1 MASTIRA
8 AAAHRRWRRAAPAT
22 AAATTQ
28 RVLGAVAAAALA
40 TDAYVHFRDAG
51 YYTAVTT
58 SVLSQA
64 TLFRVQA
71 ALAAALA
78 LALLARPSRLWW
90 AAGFLVAASAF
101 GAVLL
106 YRYVDVGALGPIPNM
121 YEPTWVSPGKLA
133 SAWAEG
139 AATIL
144 TATGLLVAVRA
155 RRHRQSPHRSRRS
168 MPPPT
173 AEVTPAEIAVALPIR
188 STPEPHVRPSTR
200 STHWLTRTAPA
211 EIRKDNHHD

>member
-1 MASTIRA
+1 VASTSRA
-8 AAAHRRWRRAAPAT
+8 AAAPRRWRRAVP
-22 AAATTQ
+22 AAATQ
-28 RVLGAVAAAALA
+28 RVLGAAAAAALA
-40 TDAYVHFRDAG
+40 IDAYVHFHDAG

-71 ALAAALA
+71 ALAATLA
-78 LALLARPSRLWW
+78 LALLARPQRLLW
-90 AAGFLVAASAF
+90 AAGFLVAAGAF

-121 YEPTWVSPGKLA
+121 YEPTWVVPGKLA

-144 TATGLLVAVRA
+144 TATGLLVAVQA
-155 RRHRQSPHRSRRS
+155 RRHQQSPH
-168 MPPPT
+168 PITPEPAPPT
-173 AEVTPAEIAVALPIR
+173 AEATPAQIAAALPTH
-188 STPEPHVRPSTR
+188 STPEPEARPSTR
-200 STHWLTRTAPA
+200 STHWLTHTASA
-211 EIRKDNHHD
+211 KIRKDNHHD

>member
-1 MASTIRA
+1 VASTSRA
-8 AAAHRRWRRAAPAT
+8 AAAHQRWRRAAPA
-22 AAATTQ
+22 ATTQ
-28 RVLGAVAAAALA
+28 RVVGAAAAAALA
-40 TDAYVHFRDAG
+40 IDAYVHFRDAG

-58 SVLSQA
+58 SVVSQA

-78 LALLARPSRLWW
+78 LALLARASRLWW

-139 AATIL
+139 AAAIL

-155 RRHRQSPHRSRRS
+155 RRHRRSPDRSRRS

-173 AEVTPAEIAVALPIR
+173 AEVTPPEMAVALPIR
-188 STPEPHVRPSTR
+188 SAHEPQVRPSTR
-200 STHWLTRTAPA
+200 STHWLTHTASA
-211 EIRKDNHHD
+211 GIRKDNHHD

>member
-1 MASTIRA
+1 MASTSHA
-8 AAAHRRWRRAAPAT
+8 AAAPRRWRRAVP
-22 AAATTQ
+22 AAATQ
-28 RVLGAVAAAALA
+28 RVLGAAAAAALA
-40 TDAYVHFRDAG
+40 IDAYVHFHDAG
-51 YYTAVTT
+51 YYTAVTS

-90 AAGFLVAASAF
+90 AAGFLVGASAF

-155 RRHRQSPHRSRRS
+155 RRHRQSPDRSRRS

-173 AEVTPAEIAVALPIR
+173 AEVTPADGGSATDPPGAR
-188 STPEPHVRPSTR
+188 TACSPSTR
-200 STHWLTRTAPA
+200 STHWLAHTASA
-211 EIRKDNHHD
+211 GIRKDNHHD